1 MRLHEVLTRFSD
13 IIRSDEVVQY
23 EIANLNSRL
32 KLEIVVASGRS
43 HSTLRR
49 DIIAVRVRKE
59 G

>member
-13 IIRSDEVVQY
+13 IMRSYEVIQR

-43 HSTLRR
+43 HSTL
-49 DIIAVRVRKE
+49 
-59 G
+59 